1 MSESKAE
8 LWGYDIMARI
18 RKNNLAKEKNKP
30 FVERK
35 RKEINEPLSLQEK
48 LGKLIFGRRVALGLT
63 QKEVARITDM
73 DSRTISSMELGI
85 SNSLLSTYEKV
96 LNALDIHANLVY
108 SENSDRAYQLKI
120 EYINFEDL
128 ILKNKKSSQ

>member
-1 MSESKAE
+1 
-8 LWGYDIMARI
+8 MARI